1 MIAIEALELGAVF
14 GELAIAAIMA
24 QPIGPA
30 RDLEAER
37 WARAAVFVDVEH
49 VVVIARPDE
58 DFIDAH
64 ARLMVAIA
72 RLRGEA

>member
-1 MIAIEALELGAVF
+1 MMALEDLDAAAVF
-14 GELAIAAIMA
+14 GELAIASIMRA
-24 QPIGPA
+24 PPGPA
-30 RDLEAER
+30 RDREALR
-37 WARAAVFVDVEH
+37 FVADVDH
-49 VVVIARPDE
+49 VVVTCRSGE